1 MQLLHTKK
9 YLSRRSGNLW
19 VDNLEKAITRR
30 VGSSL
35 TLHFYKLENEDQAA
49 QLLLQ
54 EVIYYLERRVPFRRL
69 KAVLLQELGSNYTE
83 GVRVVCSGRV
93 GGRSKKAQRARKEGV
108 PVGADLVSRVFL
120 QVIFRQRKW
129 SYPLW
134 KDWDQGVDLL
144 QTVTSS
150 LGK

>member
-19 VDNLEKAITRR
+19 VDNLEKAIARR

-93 GGRSKKAQRARKEGV
+93 GGRSKKAQRARKEGFQL
-108 PVGADLVSRVFL
+108 G
-120 QVIFRQRKW
+120 Q
-129 SYPLW
+129 
-134 KDWDQGVDLL
+134 
-144 QTVTSS
+144 TSS
-150 LGK
+150 HVFSSRLSFASGSGITPFGKIGIKVWICYKQLPLL